1 MPLNPSRSTHLRK
14 GTIRV
19 KPGKG
24 IEIFL
29 RQIAVETI
37 DESTH
42 IYLTISQAM

>member
-1 MPLNPSRSTHLRK
+1 MPLKPSQSTHLRK
-14 GTIRV
+14 GTIGV

-42 IYLTISQAM
+42 IYLTIS

>member
-1 MPLNPSRSTHLRK
+1 MPLNPSQSTHLRK

-24 IEIFL
+24 IQVFL
-29 RQIAVETI
+29 RQIAVENI

-42 IYLTISQAM
+42 VYLTIS

>member
-1 MPLNPSRSTHLRK
+1 MPLKPSQGTHLRK
-14 GTIRV
+14 GTICV

-42 IYLTISQAM
+42 IYLTIS

>member
-1 MPLNPSRSTHLRK
+1 MPLTPSQSTHLRK

-24 IEIFL
+24 IQVFL
-29 RQIAVETI
+29 RQIAVKII

-42 IYLTISQAM
+42 VYLKIS

>member
-1 MPLNPSRSTHLRK
+1 MPLNASQSTHLRK

-29 RQIAVETI
+29 RQIAVETS
-37 DESTH
+37 DGSTH
-42 IYLTISQAM
+42 VYLTIL